1 MRYIE
6 DAKTAAASA
15 RIRAWLRARIR
26 LYLSPIPGKPV
37 RKMRKI
43 SDKSY
48 VPKFLQP
55 SKPRHLNRPKISP
68 EEIVRREK
76 AGESLE
82 SIAKSVGISL
92 DRVPRLAN
100 RVRNRPMP
108 ACRHCQAPLKYRQ
121 CKYCVGCFQ
130 RRRMLQRRAVYNG
143 PLGLQARAELKPF
156 DKAEKGGMRRKK
168 AA

>member
-15 RIRAWLRARIR
+15 RIRAWLRARVR
-26 LYLSPIPGKPV
+26 WYLSPPAEKPV
-37 RKMRKI
+37 RKTRKI
-43 SDKSY
+43 SDKAY
-48 VPKFLQP
+48 LPKFLQP

-68 EEIVRREK
+68 EEIVRREQP
-76 AGESLE
+76 GESLA

-92 DRVPRLAN
+92 DRVLRLAN

-108 ACRHCQAPLKYRQ
+108 TCRHCQAPVKYRQ

-130 RRRMLQRRAVYNG
+130 QWRMLQHRAV
-143 PLGLQARAELKPF
+143 
-156 DKAEKGGMRRKK
+156 
-168 AA
+168 